1 MKHTPEEQLRELIR
15 QAIREE
21 LKQRE
26 VKTDPETGV
35 TTSHLVDKDDKRVG
49 YSKHKELPTGGFV
62 VGGRLGPKAAEKN
75 VDETSYEPKYN
86 KDAVDQAIAS
96 SKQKIGSAEA
106 KAIHRLLK
114 GRHGNAPTKSVE
126 DRAKVKEGTVVAS
139 PVPDPDEESKTG
151 EKKRIRRP
159 KDKRSIEQKA
169 RDIGQREMFPET
181 PDESNESSVIHLDKL
196 RQTPTY
202 KQILLGSKIGAT
214 GGYKKTSR

>member
-1 MKHTPEEQLRELIR
+1 MNRAPEEQLRELVR

-21 LKQRE
+21 LKRRE
-26 VKTDPETGV
+26 IKKDPETNI
-35 TTSHLVDKDDKRVG
+35 TTSDLRDKEGKKVG
-49 YSKHKELPTGGFV
+49 YMKHTELPTGGFAA
-62 VGGRLGPKAAEKN
+62 GGRIGPNATEKE

-86 KDAVDQAIAS
+86 KDAVDKAIAS

-139 PVPDPDEESKTG
+139 PAPDPDEESKTG